1 MRHRHPHVYMLAS
14 RRNGTLYVG
23 VTSALSGRIST
34 HRQELLPGFT
44 KKYGVHILVKVEDF
58 ATMEEAIAREKQLK
72 GWSRARKIA
81 LIEQANPEW
90 KDLWFD
96 LTGETT

>member
-14 RRNGTLYVG
+14 RRNGTLYIG
-23 VTSALSGRIST
+23 VTSALIDRIST

-44 KKYGVHILVKVEDF
+44 KKYGVHILVYVEDF

-72 GWSRARKIA
+72 GWSRACKIA